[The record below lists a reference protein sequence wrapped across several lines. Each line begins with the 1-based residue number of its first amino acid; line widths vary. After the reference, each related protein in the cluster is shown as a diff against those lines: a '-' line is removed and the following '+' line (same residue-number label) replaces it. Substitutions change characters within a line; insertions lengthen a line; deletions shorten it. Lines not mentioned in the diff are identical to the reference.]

1 MARSQAELLEELCQK
16 FQKEAEE
23 LGAAISMNAL
33 RSLLTVPQMS
43 QNPLED
49 APNGPFLSGFR
60 SKNEFE
66 RVAGD
71 IPFDPFPYGK
81 PEADWL
87 QWSDQFVRA
96 VKVATNAQGQERLDE
111 LCLLWLPL
119 KLAEAAQPLYDRCEH
134 KGTNWPLLHAEL
146 DIAFDDPATRR
157 DWIRNMDAY
166 KKPTKMSLQ
175 VYKANVTRLVNR
187 YSPVVVKD
195 EDAYAMELYNR
206 FVHGLDLDCKEY
218 IEDSIPY
225 GEESLDNAYS
235 QALKYEEKKQK
246 RESKDDK
253 KEAKG
258 VAAALSQSKDDMLQS
273 MRRKIDELSSQLDSL
288 NRPEDGGSGSSA
300 SDGSSSDSE
309 MPALQAAVE
318 KAFAESLKG
327 WKIGPKKHR
336 K

>member
-1 MARSQAELLEELCQK
+1 M
-16 FQKEAEE
+16 
-23 LGAAISMNAL
+23 
-33 RSLLTVPQMS
+33 
-43 QNPLED
+43 
-49 APNGPFLSGFR
+49 
-60 SKNEFE
+60 
-66 RVAGD
+66 
-71 IPFDPFPYGK
+71 
-81 PEADWL
+81 
-87 QWSDQFVRA
+87 RA
-96 VKVATNAQGQERLDE
+96 VKVATNAQSQERLDE

-119 KLAEAAQPLYDRCEH
+119 KLAEEAQPLYNRCEH

-175 VYKANVTRLVNR
+175 VYRANVTRLVNR
-187 YSPVVVKD
+187 YSPAVVKD
-195 EDAYAMELYNR
+195 EDAYSMKLYNR